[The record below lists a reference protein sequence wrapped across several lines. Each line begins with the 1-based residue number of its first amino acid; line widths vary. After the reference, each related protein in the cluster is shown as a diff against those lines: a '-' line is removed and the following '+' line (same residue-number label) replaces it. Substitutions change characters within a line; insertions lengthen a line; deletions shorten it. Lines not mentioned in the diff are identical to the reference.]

1 MCCAGPSL
9 VRDDVV
15 WGKPLL
21 VTKPHS
27 LEEGLQVLGV
37 ELCVEK
43 RGHHS
48 GFLDSCSQRGQPN
61 GGGDGG
67 RKGRWEGREGRDGG
81 REGGK
86 EGGREGEREGE
97 TISSN
102 VFCNND
108 GIDNCG
114 VCVHACTCVRVLC
127 ACMHACVHTRVC
139 LCVHAR
145 ACVSVYVCVCVCV
158 CVCTCM
164 HECSLSWVVP
174 QADSLQHVLLSGAS
188 HQLRKAE
195 SVKLRRCDPRG

>member
-61 GGGDGG
+61 GGG
-67 RKGRWEGREGRDGG
+67 EREEE

-86 EGGREGEREGE
+86 GGRAGTEGGREGRREEERERGKE
-97 TISSN
+97 KPYQAMSSVIMKSTKVQTLGTI
-102 VFCNND
+102 
-108 GIDNCG
+108 
-114 VCVHACTCVRVLC
+114 
-127 ACMHACVHTRVC
+127 
-139 LCVHAR
+139 
-145 ACVSVYVCVCVCV
+145 
-158 CVCTCM
+158 
-164 HECSLSWVVP
+164 
-174 QADSLQHVLLSGAS
+174 
-188 HQLRKAE
+188 
-195 SVKLRRCDPRG
+195 